1 MQHGD
6 LVDTARALRR
16 RSVVRRPALDAQM
29 LLLAGCF
36 LSFILICL
44 PGCSSPSDKL
54 PVYAGDPEPGDPA
67 YQTKLQIKYL
77 GAGGVVIKR
86 GDDVLLTAP
95 FFSNPSIPRV
105 AFGKIRS
112 LPEQI
117 NRFLD
122 KKRDTYL
129 AAANAILVGHAHYDH
144 LMDVPYIKREYMPQA
159 RVYGS
164 KTMKNILSGA
174 RDLQAGDIVSVE
186 EKQVGTFKE
195 PGKWWYPSPR
205 LRFMA
210 LESEHAPILF
220 GLKLF
225 EGTYSEPLPELP
237 TRASGWREGQT
248 LAYLID
254 FLGADGKTVEFRV
267 HYQDAASTA
276 PLGFPP
282 LDKLDD
288 QRPIDLA
295 IVCMPGFDQVKHY
308 PDAFIK
314 TFTPQFVVIVHW
326 ENFFEPL
333 PDVASKLRTV
343 PTENAERF
351 LAILN
356 EMNVKFKLPAPGAWM
371 HFPP

>member
-1 MQHGD
+1 
-6 LVDTARALRR
+6 
-16 RSVVRRPALDAQM
+16 
-29 LLLAGCF
+29 
-36 LSFILICL
+36 
-44 PGCSSPSDKL
+44 
-54 PVYAGDPEPGDPA
+54 
-67 YQTKLQIKYL
+67 
-77 GAGGVVIKR
+77 
-86 GDDVLLTAP
+86 
-95 FFSNPSIPRV
+95 
-105 AFGKIRS
+105 
-112 LPEQI
+112 
-117 NRFLD
+117 
-122 KKRDTYL
+122 
-129 AAANAILVGHAHYDH
+129 
-144 LMDVPYIKREYMPQA
+144 MDVPYIKREYMPQA
-159 RVYGS
+159 KVYGS